1 MDYIKMNRWLLD
13 QCYSSNGVTVCL
25 LDGAKMFCTKSVFV
39 IIPNQEIKVAYFN
52 YCAGSPGLADSL
64 FDGNTY
70 AKEAT
75 FHGDYIVRK
84 VGCKK
89 LTLAKLYNGSA
100 HRYVDEKL
108 LKMFEDRSQLQVYR
122 FADEIDKYPIIYI
135 LEDNSIIGGIL
146 PVKYN
151 EG

>member
-13 QCYSSNGVTVCL
+13 QSYCDGLTVCSLNGVKL
-25 LDGAKMFCTKSVFV
+25 FCTKSVFV
-39 IIPNQEIKVAYFN
+39 IIPDQEIKVTSFN
-52 YCAGSPGLADSL
+52 FRDGSPGLANSL

-70 AKEAT
+70 AAEAT
-75 FHGDYIVRK
+75 LHGDYIVRK
-84 VGCKK
+84 VGRKK
-89 LTLAKLYNGSA
+89 FTLVKLDNGSS
-100 HRYVDEKL
+100 HRYVNEKL
-108 LKMFEDRSQLQVYR
+108 LKMFEDRSRIQVYR

-151 EG
+151 EV